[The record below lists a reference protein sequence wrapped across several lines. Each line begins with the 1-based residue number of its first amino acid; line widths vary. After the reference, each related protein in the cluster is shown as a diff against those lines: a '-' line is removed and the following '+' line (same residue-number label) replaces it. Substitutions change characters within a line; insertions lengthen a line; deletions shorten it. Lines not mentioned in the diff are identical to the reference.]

1 MDAVGFESAR
11 RLGAVVRTERV
22 RQGLSQA
29 DLALR
34 AGVDRL
40 WLGKLET
47 GRLDNPTLRKVLQ
60 VVESLGLSLQVGGRR
75 QTGSH
80 IDLDDLFGPEIDGDS
95 R

>member
-1 MDAVGFESAR
+1 MDAVDFESAR

-22 RQGLSQA
+22 RQGLSQV
-29 DLALR
+29 DLARR

-60 VVESLGLSLQVGGRR
+60 VVGSLGLVLQVGGKPQRE
-75 QTGSH
+75 GH
-80 IDLDDLFGPEIDGDS
+80 IDLDDLFGPELDGGFP
-95 R
+95 